1 MGATYSGCPLNFKE
15 VYILKGKFVVLSAFL
30 SVLLLFS
37 SFSVKANDV
46 VFPAFP
52 EPVEGQSST
61 HYLIFRDNETGSY
74 FLVKPLVPGLGEY
87 DRNVEVNY
95 YPSELAY
102 QIYFNTP
109 TIIYTW
115 REGERVWETYREIA
129 IWGNFNLPKGKV
141 QNGTIEFLYYSFDL
155 YYSEYYESGSLFFQ
169 KAPIKANFLTQM
181 KQVEMGATLT
191 TLVSLVPLLMALVAS
206 FLAFRKALAW
216 LLKVLRK
223 A

>member
-1 MGATYSGCPLNFKE
+1 MKR
-15 VYILKGKFVVLSAFL
+15 KFVVLSAFL

-74 FLVKPLVPGLGEY
+74 FLAKPLDPGLGEY
-87 DRNVEVNY
+87 DHNVTVNY
-95 YPSELAY
+95 YSNELVY

-115 REGERVWETYREIA
+115 EEGERVWETYREIA
-129 IWGNFNLPKGKV
+129 TWGKFNLPKGKFE
-141 QNGTIEFLYYSFDL
+141 NGTIEFLYSSFDL
-155 YYSEYYESGSLFFQ
+155 YYYESGSLFFQ

-181 KQVEMGATLT
+181 KQVEMGATLI
-191 TLVSLVPLLMALVAS
+191 TLVSLVPLLMALVIS